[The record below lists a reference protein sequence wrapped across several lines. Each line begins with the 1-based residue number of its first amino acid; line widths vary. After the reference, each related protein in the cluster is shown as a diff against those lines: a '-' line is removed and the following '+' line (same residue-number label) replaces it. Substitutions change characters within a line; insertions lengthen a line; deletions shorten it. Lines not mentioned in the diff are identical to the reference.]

1 MTCVHIIL
9 YIYTYR
15 WGPLYADWK
24 RIGITLGGSSHLR
37 PTRTDREGSYKF
49 MWFHYPNVYNENVWN
64 TIIHIYRYRLTM
76 CIYIYIICC
85 PTLRRMATTAW
96 SISWFGLQIGQRRCS
111 AQPWR
116 LGGLGAS
123 SGFHQIYGDSM
134 LTWVMIKGYTPRV
147 TSDIETIEEPKPLDL
162 SWRFLVPVSFAYV
175 YKYLYIYVL
184 QNPCPSLHKSKRC
197 PE

>member
-1 MTCVHIIL
+1 M
-9 YIYTYR
+9 Y
-15 WGPLYADWK
+15 
-24 RIGITLGGSSHLR
+24 
-37 PTRTDREGSYKF
+37 
-49 MWFHYPNVYNENVWN
+49 
-64 TIIHIYRYRLTM
+64 
-76 CIYIYIICC
+76 IYIYIICC

-175 YKYLYIYVL
+175 YKYLYIYICTPKSMP
-184 QNPCPSLHKSKRC
+184 QPSQVQTMSRIMLCGWGGSQLLSAWFLEFPMYNWVKQ
-197 PE
+197 PL

>member
-1 MTCVHIIL
+1 M
-9 YIYTYR
+9 Y
-15 WGPLYADWK
+15 
-24 RIGITLGGSSHLR
+24 
-37 PTRTDREGSYKF
+37 
-49 MWFHYPNVYNENVWN
+49 
-64 TIIHIYRYRLTM
+64 
-76 CIYIYIICC
+76 IYIYIICC

-175 YKYLYIYVL
+175 YKYLYIYIYMYSKIHAPAFTSPNDV
-184 QNPCPSLHKSKRC
+184 QNNALRMGRIAIAQCLIPGVSHV
-197 PE
+197 